1 MHLDTEELVDEVMRE
16 QPSTIPVFLR
26 YGMKCVGCP
35 MGPFHTIQDACREH
49 DVDCAAFVVD
59 LSIAIGRA
67 TRSDQLSK
75 GHFSEDSAK
84 R

>member
-1 MHLDTEELVDEVMRE
+1 MHLDTEDLVDDVMRE

-35 MGPFHTIQDACREH
+35 IGPFHTVRDACREH
-49 DVDCAAFVVD
+49 DVDCAIFVAGLRAAVGQEICA
-59 LSIAIGRA
+59 SPVSGR
-67 TRSDQLSK
+67 
-75 GHFSEDSAK
+75 HFSDDSAK

>member
-1 MHLDTEELVDEVMRE
+1 MHLDTEDLVDDVMRE

-35 MGPFHTIQDACREH
+35 IGPFHTVRDACREH
-49 DVDCAAFVVD
+49 DVDCVIFLAD
-59 LSIAIGRA
+59 LRTAVERETCASPISGR
-67 TRSDQLSK
+67 
-75 GHFSEDSAK
+75 HFSEDSAK

>member
-1 MHLDTEELVDEVMRE
+1 MHLGTEDLVDDVMRE

-35 MGPFHTIQDACREH
+35 IGPFHTVGDACREH
-49 DVDCAAFVVD
+49 DVDCAIFVAD
-59 LSIAIGRA
+59 LRAAIDQKIGAGPICGRH
-67 TRSDQLSK
+67 S
-75 GHFSEDSAK
+75 SEDSAK